1 MITLN
6 TKDAKNLIDTSTN
19 RIDFLLKRF
28 KELDGLTNDVYDA
41 LGVLDDL
48 IIEYDDLNT
57 SFRRLQNM
65 YTKLYN
71 KYNKMKGVNDEHL
84 QKSANSTS
92 EVAIPTT

>member
-1 MITLN
+1 MITLSS
-6 TKDAKNLIDTSTN
+6 KDAKDLIDKSTD

-48 IIEYDDLNT
+48 VIEFDDLNA
-57 SFRRLQNM
+57 SIRRLQNM

-71 KYNKMKGVNDEHL
+71 KYNKLKGVNDEHL